1 MLTEKTVM
9 WVNRSKERNYMKVNQ
24 SKSTF
29 SEQQKNLSLT
39 RPSPALSS
47 YLSSCAILQENT
59 DLDHINQGK

>member
-1 MLTEKTVM
+1 
-9 WVNRSKERNYMKVNQ
+9 MKVNQ

-29 SEQQKNLSLT
+29 SEQQKTLSLT

-47 YLSSCAILQENT
+47 YLSSCAILQEKT